1 MYASHVL
8 TLITTHEVLIPLEP
22 IIMRPL
28 TPHVKITSTQQ
39 GLFVPFMWSKTLKG
53 LKSKGVGVC

>member
-1 MYASHVL
+1 MFASHVL
-8 TLITTHEVLIPLEP
+8 TRITTHEVLIPLEA

-28 TPHVKITSTQQ
+28 IPHVKITSAHQ
-39 GLFVPFMWSKTLKG
+39 GLFVPFMWSETLKG